1 MTEKRLTFGILCA
14 LSLFWLCAIAP
25 AEEGKKSL
33 TNEDFQRIAKKYLE
47 AWGAGSGAPFIWVIV
62 AMPNAS
68 VPLNIP
74 GISFGVE
81 GLPVAGVT
89 REVRGYMIVVNGKM
103 APESSLSSFLH
114 EFGHATYMRTHPN
127 GAEPVAAEMAAI
139 LFFLEA
145 LGNEGLDELAYREA
159 RALTEMVD
167 EPYKSAVAR
176 IADHPIW
183 KNTHHRPGPKERA
196 FNLGPWAR

>member
-25 AEEGKKSL
+25 AEEGKKSF

-114 EFGHATYMRTHPN
+114 ELAHPT
-127 GAEPVAAEMAAI
+127 GAEAVAAEMAAI

-183 KNTHHRPGPKERA
+183 KKYSSPARP
-196 FNLGPWAR
+196 

>member
-47 AWGAGSGAPFIWVIV
+47 AWGAGPGAPFIWVIV

-74 GISFGVE
+74 GVAFGAE
-81 GLPVAGVT
+81 GLPVAGLT

-103 APESSLSSFLH
+103 AAEGSLSSFLH
-114 EFGHATYMRTHPN
+114 ELGHATYMRTHPN
-127 GAEPVAAEMAAI
+127 GAEAVAAEMAAI

-145 LGNEGLDELAYREA
+145 LGNEGLDELAYQEA
-159 RALTEMVD
+159 RAFAEMVD

-183 KNTHHRPGPKERA
+183 KKYSSPARP
-196 FNLGPWAR
+196 

>member
-47 AWGAGSGAPFIWVIV
+47 AWGAGPGAPFIWVIV
-62 AMPNAS
+62 AMPNAT

-74 GISFGVE
+74 GIAFGAE

-114 EFGHATYMRTHPN
+114 EFGHATYMRSNPN
-127 GAEPVAAEMAAI
+127 ATEEVAAETAAI
-139 LFFLEA
+139 LFLLEA
-145 LGNEGLDELAYREA
+145 LEKEGLDELAYREA
-159 RALTEMVD
+159 RVITEMAAA
-167 EPYKSAVAR
+167 EPYRSAVAK
-176 IADHPIW
+176 IANHPIW
-183 KNTHHRPGPKERA
+183 IKYSSQARP
-196 FNLGPWAR
+196 

>member
-1 MTEKRLTFGILCA
+1 MVGRNGLVCCFILAGWLELYFHNSQHAYKRYEHDE
-14 LSLFWLCAIAP
+14 IATYDL
-25 AEEGKKSL
+25 GLIFYS
-33 TNEDFQRIAKKYLE
+33 DIRR
-47 AWGAGSGAPFIWVIV
+47 VI
-62 AMPNAS
+62 
-68 VPLNIP
+68 IP
-74 GISFGVE
+74 GIAFGAE

-114 EFGHATYMRTHPN
+114 ELGHATYMRAHPN
-127 GAEPVAAEMAAI
+127 GAERVAAEMAAI

-183 KNTHHRPGPKERA
+183 KKYSSPARP
-196 FNLGPWAR
+196 

>member
-1 MTEKRLTFGILCA
+1 
-14 LSLFWLCAIAP
+14 
-25 AEEGKKSL
+25 
-33 TNEDFQRIAKKYLE
+33 
-47 AWGAGSGAPFIWVIV
+47 
-62 AMPNAS
+62 
-68 VPLNIP
+68 
-74 GISFGVE
+74 
-81 GLPVAGVT
+81 
-89 REVRGYMIVVNGKM
+89 M

-114 EFGHATYMRTHPN
+114 ELGHATYMRTHPN

-176 IADHPIW
+176 DR
-183 KNTHHRPGPKERA
+183 RPSDLEKILITGPALRA
-196 FNLGPWAR
+196 RL

>member
-1 MTEKRLTFGILCA
+1 MTAKRLTFGILCA

-47 AWGAGSGAPFIWVIV
+47 AWGAGPGAPFIWVIV

-74 GISFGVE
+74 GISFGAE

-114 EFGHATYMRTHPN
+114 ELGHATYMRAHPS

-167 EPYKSAVAR
+167 EPYKSAVAQL
-176 IADHPIW
+176 ADHPIW
-183 KNTHHRPGPKERA
+183 KKYSSPARP
-196 FNLGPWAR
+196 